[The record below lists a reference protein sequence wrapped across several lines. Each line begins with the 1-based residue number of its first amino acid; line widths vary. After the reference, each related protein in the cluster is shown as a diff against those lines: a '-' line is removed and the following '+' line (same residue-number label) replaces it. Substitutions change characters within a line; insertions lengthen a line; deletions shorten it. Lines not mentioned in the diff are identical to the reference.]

1 MSPRNSLGAAALPFV
16 VPCLALGLQAGCAK
30 PAPPAPLTAAEPNPL
45 EGDWEAD
52 DESGPVQMTIAGD
65 SLYFYARPDFQYDA
79 LFTLAPDLDPPELH
93 ATILDSPRTTDGAG
107 EHVLAIYEL
116 VEDTLNIAVVEK
128 SDGVRPSFDGATARY
143 RFEKVPKR
151 E

>member
-1 MSPRNSLGAAALPFV
+1 MSRYS
-16 VPCLALGLQAGCAK
+16 
-30 PAPPAPLTAAEPNPL
+30 
-45 EGDWEAD
+45 
-52 DESGPVQMTIAGD
+52 S
-65 SLYFYARPDFQYDA
+65 
-79 LFTLAPDLDPPELH
+79 
-93 ATILDSPRTTDGAG
+93 SPSRQRSPIPQKM
-107 EHVLAIYEL
+107 LAIYEL